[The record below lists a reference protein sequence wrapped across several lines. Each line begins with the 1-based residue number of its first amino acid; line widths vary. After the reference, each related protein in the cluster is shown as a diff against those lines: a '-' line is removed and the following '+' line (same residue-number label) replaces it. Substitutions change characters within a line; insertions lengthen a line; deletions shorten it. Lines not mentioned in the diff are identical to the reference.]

1 MLRNQKIQNLLA
13 GLLLA
18 SVSTRAALI
27 TLTNSDTSSM
37 TTSAQVSFTS
47 KGYWNSSSAPSA
59 ANDYSTTSSWNFR
72 TPTDGNSY
80 IFQGNSLTLNG
91 PGSLTPG
98 GGRLI
103 TKQTVSVTYTITNLV
118 ITNQGMIQNA
128 GTSGTVP
135 TIAGNLTSSNG
146 GWSIL
151 NGNGNMIIAANLAG
165 NGPLWL
171 GANGASSGN
180 NSLTLS
186 GSLSNYTGSIFANNF
201 TAPLIFNN
209 SLVQTYAGN
218 ISPTNSTIT
227 FQGSGVL
234 TLTGTNTYPTTTTIS
249 SGTVIL
255 AGYEA
260 SVTNKTT
267 VNSGATLQLQANATN
282 IVNGTNY
289 SLGTAAAA
297 ANTFSVGSFIQF
309 RSDSSVIFNGGAN
322 LGGVGNGI
330 NSWDVNQLTGA
341 GANNTLTF
349 APTGFS
355 VFNSTFNITGGN
367 GYTTISAAITA
378 TTALTKQGTG
388 KLTLNGA
395 NTFVGSTLIQTGTVA
410 LASGTTLAS
419 TNLNLSAGATL
430 DAGALGSALAMN
442 SGQLLMGK
450 GTVNGSVDTAS
461 GGVILPGGN
470 LAAGTLTVTTNLTL
484 SSGGTLKFDL
494 AHNTAIGGG
503 TNDLIVVGGNLNVGG
518 STTLGLNFLN
528 GSPVTGTYTLIQ
540 YGTLSGDTTLA
551 SITLPSN
558 PRYSLTLSND
568 TVNKAVELVV
578 AGVPGTLVWLGDGI
592 NNGWDNAG
600 SYQSWTNIA
609 SLSLDYF
616 YDGDNVTFNDSGSDS
631 PVINITTVNSPGSL
645 TVNAT
650 QSYDFTGSGGIA
662 GVASLTKSGSG
673 TLILETA
680 NTYTGPT
687 VINGGTL
694 QIGNANASGTLGTS
708 AVTNNGTL
716 TFNRTDGI
724 GLANDLHGTGN
735 IVYNGTGSVTPT
747 SVNNDYTGS
756 TVVNNGIFYATTG
769 AAFGQSS
776 GTTVNSGAQVYI
788 TANVNIGAEPLTL
801 AGAGLHKGASGVT
814 IYGGALTLS
823 SNSTINVDGGA
834 TLILTNAAGIAGGS
848 NALATAG
855 SGTLTLG
862 GPVALGT
869 NSLTINSG
877 TLNLNS
883 SNFYSG
889 GTTLTAG
896 VVNVNTNSALGN
908 GPITATTS
916 GRFVIGTGLTITN
929 AFTATTVNPGAATG
943 FLMTSDNT
951 NGTVTTISGPLIFG
965 ATPASGGTFA
975 GPTSSGYLN
984 IVGSISSAPS
994 TAVTVRF
1001 GNARFSGSGNYPELQ
1016 VRANTTSLGAYNGIA
1031 TNAVMD
1037 LAGNGAAF
1045 FDLNGYN
1052 QTLAGLKNTVTP
1064 ANAALGYITNS
1075 SATATT
1081 LNLNLGTGNTYTF
1094 GGHVVG
1100 NLALVVSSGTQTLT
1114 GTNGYLGSTTVNGG
1128 TLELANATIATN
1140 STVTITNGALLQL
1153 DFSTTNQIG
1162 ALVLNG
1168 VSQAPGVY
1176 NSTTSPTYI
1185 TGSGNLIVP
1194 ATGPGTFTVSP
1205 TVTGIALAGANVSFT
1220 GTGGQAGDAYYLL
1233 AGTNVAQPFSQWRT
1247 VATNVLATSGSFTF
1261 TGTNAVIVGSPQQ
1274 FYILSNT
1281 NYNP

>member
-18 SVSTRAALI
+18 ALTGHSASI
-27 TLTNSDTSSM
+27 TLTASDSAGSSTSFNAAGHWSN
-37 TTSAQVSFTS
+37 TA
-47 KGYWNSSSAPSA
+47 APSSG
-59 ANDYSTTSSWNFR
+59 NTYDTTASWLIR
-72 TPTDGNSY
+72 TPNVAGS
-80 IFQGNSLTLNG
+80 FSFAGASLQLTG
-91 PGSLTPG
+91 PGTTTAG
-98 GGRLI
+98 GGRIDLSGTSTADVITIGNLI
-103 TKQTVSVTYTITNLV
+103 ATNLA
-118 ITNQGMIQNA
+118 MIQNGGLGGATLPLA
-128 GTSGTVP
+128 GALTIKADAVNSFGTNGC
-135 TIAGNLTSSNG
+135 IFLT
-146 GWSIL
+146 
-151 NGNGNMIIAANLAG
+151 G
-165 NGPLWL
+165 NGPILL
-171 GANGASSGN
+171 TASVSGSGAICRGTPSAGANGYNLILAGD
-180 NSLTLS
+180 LS
-186 GSLSNYTGSIFANNF
+186 GFSGKIITTDHHVTCPVTVSNVTDQIIPGQISILDTF
-201 TAPLIFNN
+201 TK
-209 SLVQTYAGN
+209 
-218 ISPTNSTIT
+218 
-227 FQGSGVL
+227 QGVAKL
-234 TLTGTNTYPTTTTIS
+234 TLTGTNSNIGTTVVS
-249 SGTVIL
+249 AGTLAL

-260 SVTNKTT
+260 AVTNTTT
-267 VNSGATLQLQANATN
+267 VSSGATLQLQANATN

-349 APTGFS
+349 APAGFN
-355 VFNSTFNITGGN
+355 VLNSTFNITGGN
-367 GYTTISAAITA
+367 GYTLAVGPMNLISTGGTLTLNASNANLNVNGITSAGASGLTTVLGSSNTTISAAITA

-442 SGQLLMGK
+442 SSQLLMGK

-503 TNDLIVVGGNLNVGG
+503 TNDLIVVGGNLNVAG

-528 GSPVTGTYTLIQ
+528 GSPVTGVYTLIQ
-540 YGTLSGDTTLA
+540 YGTISGDTTLA

-558 PRYSLTLSND
+558 PRYSLSLSND

-650 QSYDFTGSGGIA
+650 QNYDFTGSGGIA

-756 TVVNNGIFYATTG
+756 TVVNNGILYATTG

-848 NALATAG
+848 NVTARLLANG
-855 SGTLTLG
+855 LSG
-862 GPVALGT
+862 ALGEQ
-869 NSLTINSG
+869 
-877 TLNLNS
+877 
-883 SNFYSG
+883 
-889 GTTLTAG
+889 
-896 VVNVNTNSALGN
+896 VVVD
-908 GPITATTS
+908 
-916 GRFVIGTGLTITN
+916 GR
-929 AFTATTVNPGAATG
+929 
-943 FLMTSDNT
+943 
-951 NGTVTTISGPLIFG
+951 
-965 ATPASGGTFA
+965 
-975 GPTSSGYLN
+975 
-984 IVGSISSAPS
+984 
-994 TAVTVRF
+994 
-1001 GNARFSGSGNYPELQ
+1001 
-1016 VRANTTSLGAYNGIA
+1016 
-1031 TNAVMD
+1031 
-1037 LAGNGAAF
+1037 
-1045 FDLNGYN
+1045 
-1052 QTLAGLKNTVTP
+1052 
-1064 ANAALGYITNS
+1064 
-1075 SATATT
+1075 
-1081 LNLNLGTGNTYTF
+1081 
-1094 GGHVVG
+1094 
-1100 NLALVVSSGTQTLT
+1100 
-1114 GTNGYLGSTTVNGG
+1114 
-1128 TLELANATIATN
+1128 
-1140 STVTITNGALLQL
+1140 
-1153 DFSTTNQIG
+1153 
-1162 ALVLNG
+1162 
-1168 VSQAPGVY
+1168 
-1176 NSTTSPTYI
+1176 
-1185 TGSGNLIVP
+1185 
-1194 ATGPGTFTVSP
+1194 
-1205 TVTGIALAGANVSFT
+1205 
-1220 GTGGQAGDAYYLL
+1220 
-1233 AGTNVAQPFSQWRT
+1233 
-1247 VATNVLATSGSFTF
+1247 
-1261 TGTNAVIVGSPQQ
+1261 
-1274 FYILSNT
+1274 
-1281 NYNP
+1281 